1 MAGAHRHKDSGCGK
15 PAEAS
20 TWPFAMKA
28 DTAERKQKN
37 KWHAHKDGG
46 PAGVGE
52 TQKLRPARRGEGT
65 GAAIT
70 CQTCIHRLDVTLW
83 GYWLPFGS
91 GALQG
96 LPNTFNSI

>member
-1 MAGAHRHKDSGCGK
+1 MGGLQAWVK
-15 PAEAS
+15 PKSCDLRDVA
-20 TWPFAMKA
+20 KA
-28 DTAERKQKN
+28 L
-37 KWHAHKDGG
+37 G
-46 PAGVGE
+46 P
-52 TQKLRPARRGEGT
+52 
-65 GAAIT
+65 AIT